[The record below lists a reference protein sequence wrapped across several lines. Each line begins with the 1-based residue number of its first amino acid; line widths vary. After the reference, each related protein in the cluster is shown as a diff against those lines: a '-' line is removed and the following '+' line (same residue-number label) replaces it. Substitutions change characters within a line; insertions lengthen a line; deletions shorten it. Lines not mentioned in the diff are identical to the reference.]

1 MSDRYETNGVRLCAN
16 KAYVWVSEMI
26 IYELINPIGY
36 LPEKCIHACLNVFES
51 LCVHAYAAQA
61 AIANVTVSL
70 QVYIAI
76 FVYVS
81 KRRLVSEGR
90 GRTAT

>member
-1 MSDRYETNGVRLCAN
+1 M
-16 KAYVWVSEMI
+16 WVSEMI

-36 LPEKCIHACLNVFES
+36 LPEKCIHACLNVFVS

-61 AIANVTVSL
+61 AIANVTVLL